1 MSYNKDTSRK
11 YGWEPSWFGAD
22 DFGPELDQKVKE
34 FQRSLGI
41 TADGLVGPSTY
52 RRIFAHREA
61 NIDDYEP
68 SGENIVYNGKFFPI
82 NWKKVDLWDEPHG
95 LEMSK
100 GTYSDYSGKEPRD
113 ISMFV
118 NHWDVCLSSK
128 SCADVL
134 NKRKVSVQFCIDNDG
149 TIYQLADMQHA
160 CWHAGSRTVN
170 HKSVGVEISNAFY
183 LKYQDWYTK
192 RFGPRPI
199 IDDAVVHGKKLET
212 HLGFYPIQIEAL
224 KALWEAV
231 SNACDIPLEAPTKN
245 GELDTGEN
253 KDVSSGQ
260 FEGFVNHYNI
270 TARKID
276 CAGLDLV
283 KLLNEVKAD

>member
-1 MSYNKDTSRK
+1 MSYNEDTSKK

-22 DFGPELDQKVKE
+22 DFGDELDEKVKE

-41 TADGLVGPSTY
+41 AADGLVGPSTY

-68 SGENIVYNGKFFPI
+68 TGEHIVYNGKFFPI
-82 NWKKVDLWDEPHG
+82 NWKKVVLWDEPGG
-95 LEMSK
+95 LRMNK
-100 GTYSDYSGKEPRD
+100 RTYSDYSGKEPRN

-128 SCADVL
+128 SCVSVL

-149 TIYQLADMQHA
+149 TIYQLTDMQHA
-160 CWHAGSRTVN
+160 CWHAGNRTIN
-170 HKSVGVEISNAFY
+170 HNSVGVEISNAFY
-183 LKYQDWYTK
+183 PKYQDWYSK
-192 RFGPRPI
+192 RFGPRPVVT
-199 IDDAVVHGKKLET
+199 DAVVHGNKLET

-231 SNACDIPLEAPTKN
+231 ASACDIPLEAPMKD
-245 GELDTGEN
+245 GKLDTGEN
-253 KDVSSGQ
+253 RDVSSGK
-260 FEGFVNHYNI
+260 FDGFVNHYNI

>member
-82 NWKKVDLWDEPHG
+82 NWKKVVLWDEPHG
-95 LEMSK
+95 LEMNK

-231 SNACDIPLEAPTKN
+231 SDACDIPLEAPTKN

>member
-82 NWKKVDLWDEPHG
+82 NWKKVVLWDEPHG
-95 LEMSK
+95 LEMNK

-170 HKSVGVEISNAFY
+170 HKSVWVEISNAFC

>member
-82 NWKKVDLWDEPHG
+82 NWKKVVLWDEPHG
-95 LEMSK
+95 LEMNK

>member
-1 MSYNKDTSRK
+1 MSYNEDTSKK
-11 YGWEPSWFGAD
+11 YGWEPSWFGAE
-22 DFGPELDQKVKE
+22 DFGDELDEKVKE

-41 TADGLVGPSTY
+41 AADGLVGPSTY

-68 SGENIVYNGKFFPI
+68 TGEHIVYNGKFFPI
-82 NWKKVDLWDEPHG
+82 KWKKVVLWDEPGG
-95 LEMSK
+95 LRMNK
-100 GTYSDYSGKEPRD
+100 GTYSDYSGKEPRN

-128 SCADVL
+128 SCVSVL

-149 TIYQLADMQHA
+149 TIYQLTDMQHA
-160 CWHAGSRTVN
+160 CWHAGNRTIN
-170 HKSVGVEISNAFY
+170 HDSVGVEISNAFY
-183 LKYQDWYTK
+183 TKYQDWYSK

-199 IDDAVVHGKKLET
+199 VADAVVHGKKLET
-212 HLGFYPIQIEAL
+212 HLGFYPIQLEAL

-231 SNACDIPLEAPTKN
+231 SNACDIPLEAPMKN

-253 KDVSSGQ
+253 REVSSGN

-270 TARKID
+270 TNRKID

>member
-34 FQRSLGI
+34 FQKSLGI

-82 NWKKVDLWDEPHG
+82 NWKKVVLWDEPHG
-95 LEMSK
+95 LEMNK